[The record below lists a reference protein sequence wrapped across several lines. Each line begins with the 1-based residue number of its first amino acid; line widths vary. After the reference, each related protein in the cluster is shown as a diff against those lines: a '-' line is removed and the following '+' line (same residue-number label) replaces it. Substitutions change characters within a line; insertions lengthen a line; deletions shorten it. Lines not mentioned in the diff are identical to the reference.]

1 MKTLAALTNT
11 GSLILDPID
20 LVIDYVYDTS
30 DRVCEMLE
38 GKLWTLLENLQKTYR
53 FLKSKSVKGWKEL
66 LETTNRLSDF
76 LHSDKFLDRSQ
87 RLKLLQILLI
97 LKGTLTAGLLSK
109 TLLGSSLPGIVLA
122 ILDDCLLPIAIVQLY
137 KTLHRDSFSANATF

>member
-66 LETTNRLSDF
+66 LEATNRLSDF

-97 LKGTLTAGLLSK
+97 LKGTLTAGLLF
-109 TLLGSSLPGIVLA
+109 TTVLADGPPYIVLA
-122 ILDDCLLPIAIVQLY
+122 TLDDILMPIVISRFQRALQ
-137 KTLHRDSFSANATF
+137 RDSFSANATF

>member
-11 GSLILDPID
+11 GSFILDPID

-66 LETTNRLSDF
+66 LEATNRLSDF

-97 LKGTLTAGLLSK
+97 LKGTLTAGLLF
-109 TLLGSSLPGIVLA
+109 TTILAGGPPDIVLA
-122 ILDDCLLPIAIVQLY
+122 TLDAILMPIVIFRFQRAP
-137 KTLHRDSFSANATF
+137 HRDSFSANATF

>member
-11 GSLILDPID
+11 GSFILDPID

-66 LETTNRLSDF
+66 LAATNRLSDF

-87 RLKLLQILLI
+87 RLKLLDILITLSRI
-97 LKGTLTAGLLSK
+97 LNAGLLSE
-109 TLLGSSLPGIVLA
+109 TILAGSPPDIALA
-122 ILDDCLLPIAIVQLY
+122 ILNITLQTVIASLQKRLY
-137 KTLHRDSFSANATF
+137 QGSFSANATF